1 MSLKDAIN
9 NTNKQKENV
18 KTVANKIDNKL
29 VELGGEQAVN
39 LADVPNKIGAM
50 VNTQYVKIA
59 EGTYN
64 SDLIVNYD
72 SNLPNREDP
81 KYAYVD
87 INIPISIDFEP
98 ERVILRF
105 EYMRDGE
112 VSTTSPA
119 SYKPYTP
126 FNLSIDSKHSFN
138 NATSCGAGDR
148 SNNTTKAFIKSMSR
162 DKIVVSMNKITGGD
176 SYRNERFIIAKPIKW
191 TAIG

>member
-1 MSLKDAIN
+1 MSLATEIN
-9 NTNKQKENV
+9 RTEAEKNKTKQ
-18 KTVANKIDNKL
+18 VATQIDNKL
-29 VELGGEQAVN
+29 VELGGEQATD
-39 LADVPNKIGAM
+39 LADVPNKMSAM

-72 SNLPNREDP
+72 SSLPNREDP
-81 KYAYVD
+81 KHAYVD
-87 INIPISIDFEP
+87 MNIPISIDFEP

-112 VSTTSPA
+112 VSGTSPA

-148 SNNTTKAFIKSMSR
+148 TNNITKAFIKSMSR
-162 DKIVVSMNKITGGD
+162 YKIVVSMNKITGGD
-176 SYRNERFIIAKPIKW
+176 SYWNERFIIAKPIKW